1 MFCWP
6 EQQEVEGRDAKGTS
20 RQSDDDRI
28 EQGSVM
34 ETQVWF
40 FLHLGRRCFIYVKRL
55 FLNLHFYLILL
66 PSQNVK

>member
-6 EQQEVEGRDAKGTS
+6 EQQEVEERDAKGTS

-34 ETQVWF
+34 EIQVWF
-40 FLHLGRRCFIYVKRL
+40 FLHLEGDVL
-55 FLNLHFYLILL
+55 FMLKGY
-66 PSQNVK
+66 S